1 MTYEPTDPLIIPI
14 IIIKHHA
21 TPERYCKEQRHKDLT
36 KYPKLMHLYTNN
48 KYKKLYAMQS

>member
-14 IIIKHHA
+14 IIIKHHV
-21 TPERYCKEQRHKDLT
+21 TPKRYCKEQRHKDLME
-36 KYPKLMHLYTNN
+36 YPQLMYLYTNN